1 MLIFDLFDLLSLLFI
16 LIIRVCEI
24 LVFSIPKD
32 KKDEEKKKE
41 KEKKLLR
48 EQERERENVFVCV
61 CVRAMDSDSE
71 IEDKY
76 NYVKMGEEED
86 DDSEYDPALINDYED
101 EENDGSIMKPGAN
114 IGRKNVGEDSES
126 SAAALVNASAG
137 SRVSTTFGDA
147 ESGQVAANDAS
158 SEMDV
163 ELSPEGK
170 QAQETVRNIDKYDVS
185 AWGRLL
191 REARRIKN
199 VELCRDVFRE
209 CLDVFP
215 SSPKVWRDLIE
226 FEAQQPDGAEK
237 IADIGK
243 NTLPTLPRSKTW
255 LMYLHYL
262 CTSTI
267 GCLPGTDFNPTAT
280 DISVGSDMTKLDA
293 VVDAYKQATNYL
305 KYDMQAGPL
314 WGEYIWLVKRR
325 YMNTPHVEHIRNAY
339 HAALSA
345 PGTRQLHER
354 YAEWERSVSKSSAE
368 ELMAPVKAEYKR
380 VERIEKELRKCTS
393 GIYWDLYAT
402 PPGRSEGDLHQARL
416 WKRYAERVAAD
427 DVETNIENRIAR
439 VKFVH
444 NQSLLCL
451 YRCPDA
457 WLHAAKSMEQ
467 LGSMDDAV
475 MFYERGERAV
485 PECLSLFFAHAEL
498 LESENK
504 TKEAGQ
510 IYAALAKDTGHP
522 LAYIQFMYFAFRKYN
537 KTQFL
542 RVFRKATELP
552 TCTYHVYLAAAQ
564 ICEFR
569 LFGPEFV
576 REAEGIYAEA
586 ARRFPGVPGF
596 LLEHARFFIRRKST
610 AEIRSFFT
618 TALDEVPPESAK
630 DLWELYLDYEKS
642 IGDLASYSAAFEKYL
657 AASPKHSGSSSSSSS
672 ATSEYNSLVD
682 KYRFLDL
689 LPCTPAQAAALRL
702 DQGPKDDLTILDGSR
717 PTCEPSLDMWCSME
731 LPEQR
736 SSLKSCYEKDVPPS
750 VIELL
755 EKLPPSYSL
764 AVPTV
769 DVDKLISFL
778 MK

>member
-1 MLIFDLFDLLSLLFI
+1 
-16 LIIRVCEI
+16 
-24 LVFSIPKD
+24 
-32 KKDEEKKKE
+32 
-41 KEKKLLR
+41 
-48 EQERERENVFVCV
+48 
-61 CVRAMDSDSE
+61 MDSDSE

-76 NYVKMGEEED
+76 NFVKMNGEED
-86 DDSEYDPALINDYED
+86 DDDVGYESTLVNGYDDED
-101 EENDGSIMKPGAN
+101 DVENIPKPRSKNRMGVDGKCSGAAATASTRPGASPTY
-114 IGRKNVGEDSES
+114 IG
-126 SAAALVNASAG
+126 
-137 SRVSTTFGDA
+137 A
-147 ESGQVAANDAS
+147 EPGAKDAS
-158 SEMDV
+158 TEMVV

-170 QAQETVRNIDKYDVS
+170 QAQETVRNTDKYDVS
-185 AWGRLL
+185 AWERLL
-191 REARRIKN
+191 REARRTRN
-199 VELCRDVFRE
+199 AELCREVFHE
-209 CLDVFP
+209 CLEVFP

-226 FEAQQPDGAEK
+226 FEAQQPDGADK
-237 IADIGK
+237 IADIAK
-243 NTLPTLPRSKTW
+243 NTLPSIPRTKTW
-255 LMYLHYL
+255 LSYLHYL
-262 CTSTI
+262 STTTI
-267 GCLPGTDFNPTAT
+267 GCLPGSDFPTSSPASNPSEIDAGTN
-280 DISVGSDMTKLDA
+280 MEKLD
-293 VVDAYKQATNYL
+293 VVVNAYKQAAEYL
-305 KYDMQAGPL
+305 KYDIQGGTL

-325 YMNTPHVEHIRNAY
+325 YSNTPYVEHIRNAY

-345 PGTRQLHER
+345 PGTRQLYER
-354 YAEWERSVSKSSAE
+354 YTEWERSVSKSSADE
-368 ELMAPVKAEYKR
+368 FMGPVKTEYKR
-380 VERIEKELRKCTS
+380 VERIERELRKCTS

-427 DVETNIENRIAR
+427 DVETTAEGRVER

-467 LGSMDDAV
+467 LGNMQEAAL
-475 MFYERGERAV
+475 FYERGERAV

-504 TKEAGQ
+504 LVEAGK
-510 IYAALAKDTGHP
+510 IYAGLAKDTGHP

-537 KTQFL
+537 KTQFT

-569 LFGPEFV
+569 LYGQEYV
-576 REAEGIYAEA
+576 REAEEIYAEA

-596 LLEHARFFIRRKST
+596 LLEQARFFIRRKST

-618 TALDEVPPESAK
+618 TVLDEVPAESAK

-642 IGDLASYSAAFEKYL
+642 IGDLTSYSAAFRRYL
-657 AASPKHSGSSSSSSS
+657 AASPNSASSSSS

-689 LPCTPAQAAALRL
+689 LPCTPAQAAALKL
-702 DQGPKDDLTILDGSR
+702 DQGPKDDLTFLDGSR
-717 PTCEPSLDMWCSME
+717 PTCEPSLNMWTQME
-731 LPEQR
+731 SNEQAGL
-736 SSLKSCYEKDVPPS
+736 LKSCYENDIPPS
-750 VIELL
+750 VTELL

-764 AVPTV
+764 SVPTV

-778 MK
+778 KK

>member
-1 MLIFDLFDLLSLLFI
+1 
-16 LIIRVCEI
+16 
-24 LVFSIPKD
+24 
-32 KKDEEKKKE
+32 
-41 KEKKLLR
+41 
-48 EQERERENVFVCV
+48 
-61 CVRAMDSDSE
+61 MDSDSE

-76 NYVKMGEEED
+76 NCVKMNGEED
-86 DDSEYDPALINDYED
+86 DDDVEYESALMNGYDDED
-101 EENDGSIMKPGAN
+101 DVGNVAKSRPKNRMNMDRKGSAASTRLDASPTHMGAEPDAPGA
-114 IGRKNVGEDSES
+114 R
-126 SAAALVNASAG
+126 
-137 SRVSTTFGDA
+137 DA
-147 ESGQVAANDAS
+147 PI
-158 SEMDV
+158 EMVV

-170 QAQETVRNIDKYDVS
+170 QAQETVRNTDKYDVS
-185 AWGRLL
+185 AWERLL
-191 REARRIKN
+191 REARRTRN
-199 VELCRDVFRE
+199 AVLCREVFRE
-209 CLDVFP
+209 CLEVFP

-226 FEAQQPDGAEK
+226 FEAQQPDGADK
-237 IADIGK
+237 IAEIAK
-243 NTLPTLPRSKTW
+243 NTLPTIPRTKTW
-255 LMYLHYL
+255 LSYLHYL
-262 CTSTI
+262 SSTTI
-267 GCLPGTDFNPTAT
+267 GCLPGTDFATSAAPNPSEI
-280 DISVGSDMTKLDA
+280 DVGNDMKKLD
-293 VVDAYKQATNYL
+293 VVVNAYKQAVEYL
-305 KYDMQAGPL
+305 KYDIQGGTL

-325 YMNTPHVEHIRNAY
+325 YSNTPYVGHIRNAY

-345 PGTRQLHER
+345 PGTRQLYER
-354 YAEWERSVSKSSAE
+354 YTEWERSVSKSGAD
-368 ELMAPVKAEYKR
+368 ELMGPVKAEYKR
-380 VERIEKELRKCTS
+380 VERIERELRKCTS

-427 DVETNIENRIAR
+427 DVEATPEGRVER

-467 LGSMDDAV
+467 LGNMHEAAL
-475 MFYERGERAV
+475 FYERGERAV

-504 TKEAGQ
+504 LKEAGQ

-522 LAYIQFMYFAFRKYN
+522 LAYIQFMYFAYRKYN
-537 KTQFL
+537 KTQFT

-569 LFGPEFV
+569 LFGPEYV
-576 REAEGIYAEA
+576 REAEEIYAEA

-596 LLEHARFFIRRKST
+596 LLEQARFFIRRKST

-618 TALDEVPPESAK
+618 TVLDELPPESAK
-630 DLWELYLDYEKS
+630 DLWELYLDYERS
-642 IGDLASYSAAFEKYL
+642 IGDLTSYSAAFRKYL
-657 AASPKHSGSSSSSSS
+657 AASPSPSSS
-672 ATSEYNSLVD
+672 ATSEYNTLVD

-689 LPCTPAQAAALRL
+689 LPCTPTQAAALKL
-702 DQGPKDDLTILDGSR
+702 DQAPKDDLTILDGSR
-717 PTCEPSLDMWCSME
+717 PTCEPSLDMWTQME
-731 LPEQR
+731 SNDQVTP
-736 SSLKSCYEKDVPPS
+736 LKSCYENDLPPS

-764 AVPTV
+764 SVPTV

-778 MK
+778 KK